1 MENENQSKPL
11 VSVVVFSYNSSVT
24 IVETLDSIK
33 DQTYQQIELII
44 TDDCSKDG
52 TLEIAEN
59 WLMKNK
65 YRFHDVQ
72 LIKSSQN
79 TGVSANGN
87 RGCYAGHG
95 EWIKVIAADDVL
107 LPNCI
112 KSNIEYVCSNTQY
125 DFVFSKEKGIGNMDA
140 YKRWPFKDVH
150 VFFEE
155 LSHEEQYI
163 LLFQHN
169 FLPTPTAFFR
179 SSCFRE
185 LGGYDESIP
194 FLEDRPMWLKAYRA
208 HLNMG
213 FLNEYTVAY
222 RFSNTSISQR
232 ESTSEKK
239 VLFEDSYRRMMCL
252 AKEHRKKFSI
262 GAWWFDKTCSITSGR
277 KVPFLFLNVL
287 NPFYYKNR
295 KVIRFFND
303 FVNYSRK
310 HK

>member
-52 TLEIAEN
+52 TLEIAEK
-59 WLMKNK
+59 WLMKNHG
-65 YRFHDVQ
+65 RFHDVQ

-87 RGCYAGHG
+87 RGCYASHG

-107 LPNCI
+107 LPHCI
-112 KSNIEYVCSNTQY
+112 ERNIEYVCSKTQY

-140 YKRWPFKDVH
+140 YKRWPFKNVH

-169 FLPTPTAFFR
+169 FLPTPTVFFR
-179 SSCFRE
+179 SACFRE

-239 VLFEDSYRRMMCL
+239 VLFEDSYKKMMCL
-252 AKEHRKKFSI
+252 AKEHRKMYSI
-262 GAWWFDKTCSITSGR
+262 GAWWFDKTYSITSGR
-277 KVPFLFLNVL
+277 KIPFLFINAL
-287 NPFYYKNR
+287 NPFFYKNR

-303 FVNYSRK
+303 FVNYSRT
-310 HK
+310 H